1 MQVVPPVSLPPASGR
16 VRFRSPW
23 QQALPSAA
31 VAMFAAAL
39 VSACGGSSDD
49 GAAMAAQGQQIFR
62 FDTFGDEAQ
71 WTDKLRMHEVIASAV
86 DPTTALVGRTEGRLR
101 GTAAR
106 LWSKASRTAAS
117 T

>member
-71 WTDKLRMHEVIASAV
+71 WTDKLRMHEVISH
-86 DPTTALVGRTEGRLR
+86 GRRSDHR
-101 GTAAR
+101 ACR
-106 LWSKASRTAAS
+106 WD
-117 T
+117 